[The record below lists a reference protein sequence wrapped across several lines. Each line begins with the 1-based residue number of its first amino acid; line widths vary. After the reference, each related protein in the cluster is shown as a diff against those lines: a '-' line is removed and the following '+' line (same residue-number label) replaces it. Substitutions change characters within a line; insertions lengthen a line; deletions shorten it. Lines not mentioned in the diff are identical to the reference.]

1 MDLFIDQ
8 YVGYW
13 IKNVPY
19 KLDPLYSLTKK
30 RIYDVSDVKI
40 KLPKINKTCKN
51 LVEFKKKFN
60 NEYKSKNT
68 YVNGRNHYWF
78 QSLPP
83 TISTIKLEKTRLKS
97 TMHWKPI
104 FEILCGTIKGELPCT
119 KLGINISSSL
129 REVGHCDRRDI
140 SSLCTADIAE
150 SSLPTSAL

>member
-8 YVGYW
+8 YIGYW

-68 YVNGRNHYWF
+68 YVNGRTE
-78 QSLPP
+78 SLLV
-83 TISTIKLEKTRLKS
+83 S
-97 TMHWKPI
+97 
-104 FEILCGTIKGELPCT
+104 
-119 KLGINISSSL
+119 ISSTYNF
-129 REVGHCDRRDI
+129 HN
-140 SSLCTADIAE
+140 
-150 SSLPTSAL
+150 